1 MVDQLAQNLHRR
13 FDPRKLKILVGLV
26 RAGDVARPKNQGFAT
41 ELLKIRRF
49 GAKGYRIG
57 GLAGVAGQQGPALR
71 VLSSLSL
78 GPQQRVVTVQVG
90 QGEHATCLVLGVAP
104 GAVQTLHSLPL
115 PPDTAL
121 PAPGATATGFAAR
134 LAQLTNGAR

>member
-1 MVDQLAQNLHRR
+1 MLQNAIPALVLLALMVGIA
-13 FDPRKLKILVGLV
+13 FALKW
-26 RAGDVARPKNQGFAT
+26 ARGRVP
-41 ELLKIRRF
+41 
-49 GAKGYRIG
+49 

-115 PPDTAL
+115 PPETNL
-121 PAPGATATGFAAR
+121 PAPGTAATGFAAR
-134 LAQLTNGAR
+134 LAQLTKGAGDAPR